1 MASKSLRWP
10 ASAPAFAG
18 HARGASRL
26 LSRNAVAGLAG
37 ALCLLSVEAPAK
49 AQMAD
54 VTVAK
59 AAASVRTATRTEWP
73 TQVVASY
80 QVAFNGMDV
89 GRFEF
94 QSSITGSSYT
104 LTGNAE
110 LSALLGAF
118 SWKGATRS
126 FGTIAGETPRP
137 QSYLFD
143 FAGTGKSG
151 SLKMSF
157 AENAVRNVVT
167 VPASQPLDGAVPL
180 TIAHLKGA
188 LDPLTAV
195 IAMARGGASPCA
207 RRVPVFDGKQRFDLV
222 LSYKGQEGVREAQP
236 SGQPGVAIVCRVRYV
251 PIAGHRNSDETRAM
265 AESTGIEI
273 AFRPVPTAG
282 IFIPHRIAIP
292 TGAGTA
298 TLTSARIT
306 IVTARRAQIAF
317 VH

>member
-1 MASKSLRWP
+1 MA
-10 ASAPAFAG
+10 
-18 HARGASRL
+18 L
-26 LSRNAVAGLAG
+26 LSFVGLGVRPATNRAALAG
-37 ALCLLSVEAPAK
+37 RGSRSGKPAIAIVALISLAASLPQAT
-49 AQMAD
+49 AQVVDAA
-54 VTVAK
+54 VTK
-59 AAASVRTATRTEWP
+59 AAATSRAAARVEWP
-73 TQVVASY
+73 SQVHASY

-89 GRFEF
+89 GRFDF

-118 SWKGATRS
+118 SWRGATRS
-126 FGTIAGETPRP
+126 FGTIAGENARP

-157 AENAVRNVVT
+157 ADNAVSGVT
-167 VPASQPLDGAVPL
+167 AVPTIPPTADTVPL
-180 TIAHLKGA
+180 TLAHLKGA

-195 IAMARGGASPCA
+195 IALSRGGTSPCA

-236 SGQPGVAIVCRVRYV
+236 SGQPGVAIVCRVKYV
-251 PIAGHRNSDETRAM
+251 PIAGHKLNAETRAM

-282 IFIPHRIAIP
+282 LFVPHRITIP

-298 TLTSARIT
+298 SLTSTRIS
-306 IVTARRAQIAF
+306 IVTAKRNQIAF